1 MRDVKLPI
9 QTDPA
14 RDADSLSQER
24 VDASAEGAGTKTAPR
39 STGLSLEDVER
50 SRKIHGL
57 NLLPAPPAIPHW
69 QRLLSQFVHFF
80 AIMLWVAGGLAILAG
95 MPQLGLAI
103 FIVIVLNGVFAFI
116 QEYRADKAGEKLR
129 DLLPRRAS
137 VIREGKRQDID
148 AIELVPGD
156 VVVVNAGDRISGDML
171 LTKADGFAIN
181 TSALTGESV
190 PASPQVGETIFA
202 GTYSVE
208 GEALGLV
215 TATGSSTRLAQIQRL
230 TSAGKRPPTPLA
242 RELDRVVRTIAAVS
256 VAIGSIFLVIALLVG
271 IRPTDGFL
279 FALGVTVALVP
290 EGLLPTVTL
299 SLAMGARRMAA
310 RGALVRRLE
319 SVETLGS
326 TTFICTDKT
335 GTLTQNEMSAVEA
348 WMPNGRA
355 SFQSS
360 GYNPTCAI
368 DAEGELLPQLKG
380 LASAAALYS
389 NGTAVLRGDHW
400 SAQGNPLEVALDVLA
415 RRLGLDTEAEEAA
428 WPIRRRFPFDPRRR
442 RASIILHGRAIVR
455 GAPEAI
461 FERCRDSKGAP
472 EAVAEMAA
480 RGLRV
485 IAVAARDLKN
495 DGAPV
500 TPDVIEIDLTLLGLI
515 GIEDPPRPGVQECIA
530 DCRRAGIRVAM
541 VTGDHPATARA
552 IARQVG
558 LWTSD
563 KLVVEG
569 KDLPDDD
576 ELLGALVDRDGFVV
590 SRVAPEDKLRIAR
603 ALRKRGHV
611 VAMTGD
617 GVNDAPAL
625 HEADIGIA
633 MGMSGTDV
641 AREAADLVLLDDNFA
656 TIVAAVEQGRTTFTN
671 ARRFLTY
678 HLTDNVAELTPF
690 VIWAL
695 SGGRFPLALSVL
707 QVLCL
712 DIGTDVLPAVALGAE
727 PSSPRALAQPPLGRH
742 LVNRQL
748 LLRAF
753 GVLGLTESIAEMTAF
768 LATLYFSGWRP
779 GLSFP
784 TGDVFASASGAAFT
798 AVVAGQMANAFAC
811 RSARVWPGKLG
822 WLSNRYIIVAIFCE
836 AILLAC
842 ILYIS
847 PLAKLLGHAPPSLAG
862 YLTALLAIPA
872 VLIAD
877 TLQKRYTKR
886 SVARSHLRSERAS
899 TSCASPLP

>member
-1 MRDVKLPI
+1 MHDV
-9 QTDPA
+9 
-14 RDADSLSQER
+14 SLSMQSGPVHDPGPPSQEQSCNS
-24 VDASAEGAGTKTAPR
+24 D
-39 STGLSLEDVER
+39 GLSPEEVER
-50 SRKIHGL
+50 SRKTHGL
-57 NLLPAPPAIPHW
+57 NSLPPPPTIPHW
-69 QRLLSQFVHFF
+69 QRLLSQFIHFF
-80 AIMLWVAGGLAILAG
+80 AIMLWIAGGLAILAG
-95 MPQLGLAI
+95 MPQLGFAV
-103 FIVIVLNGVFAFI
+103 FIVIVLNGLFAFI

-129 DLLPRRAS
+129 DLLPRRAT

-148 AIELVPGD
+148 ANELVPGD
-156 VVVVNAGDRISGDML
+156 IVVVNAGDRISADMR
-171 LTKADGFAIN
+171 LTEVDSFLID
-181 TSALTGESV
+181 TSTLTGESA

-208 GEALGLV
+208 GEAFGLV
-215 TATGSSTRLAQIQRL
+215 TATGGSTRLAQIQRL
-230 TSAGKRPPTPLA
+230 TTAGKRPPTPLA

-256 VAIGSIFLVIALLVG
+256 IAIGSAFLVIALLVG
-271 IRPTDGFL
+271 IRPSEGFL

-299 SLAMGARRMAA
+299 ALAMGAQRMAA

-348 WMPNGRA
+348 WMPSGRA
-355 SFQSS
+355 VFQSS
-360 GYNPTCAI
+360 GYNPTSVVNA
-368 DAEGELLPQLKG
+368 DPALLPQLRE
-380 LASAAALYS
+380 LASAAAIYA
-389 NGTAVLRGDHW
+389 NGKAVLRDGHW
-400 SAQGNPLEVALDVLA
+400 SAQGNPLEVALEVLA
-415 RRLGLDTEAEEAA
+415 RRLGVDMQAEEAA
-428 WPIRRRFPFDPRRR
+428 WPIQRRFPFDPRRR
-442 RASIILHGRAIVR
+442 RASLILQGRSIVR

-461 FERCRDSKGAP
+461 LERCFDSNGAP
-472 EAVAEMAA
+472 EVVSEMAV

-485 IAVAARDLKN
+485 IAVAAREIKDP
-495 DGAPV
+495 GVSA
-500 TPDVIEIDLTLLGLI
+500 TPEAIESDLTLLGLI
-515 GIEDPPRPGVQECIA
+515 GIEDPPRPGVQNCIA

-541 VTGDHPATARA
+541 VTGDHPETARA
-552 IARQVG
+552 IALQVG

-569 KDLPDDD
+569 KDLPYDE

-603 ALRKRGHV
+603 ALHKRGHV

-690 VIWAL
+690 VLWAL
-695 SGGRFPLALSVL
+695 SGGRFPLAISVL

-748 LLRAF
+748 MLRAF
-753 GVLGLTESIAEMTAF
+753 VVLGLTESIAEMTAF
-768 LATLYFSGWRP
+768 LVTLYLCGWRP
-779 GLSFP
+779 GLAFP
-784 TGDVFASASGAAFT
+784 TGDAFAAASGAAFT

-822 WLSNRYIIVAIFCE
+822 WFSNRYLIVAVFCE

-842 ILYIS
+842 FLYIT

-877 TLQKRYTKR
+877 TLQKRYTR
-886 SVARSHLRSERAS
+886 RAVAHAHTRPAAAS
-899 TSCASPLP
+899 R